1 MEGMRLLL
9 IAAVVF
15 GGALSFGSFGCATSL
30 GSASG
35 QERLVVAV
43 DPPVQ
48 RASSETVEVTELTP
62 QAAAQPDPPR
72 RRLAQTVTLG
82 QGTGEPLYGPIPQAQ
97 GTPGN
102 GTNVTV
108 NNNVTVVNG
117 QPVYYGYGSYSGYG
131 GYGYGGYE
139 SRRGGNVGAR
149 DGRGAS
155 SSPQAWAPNGWEG
168 AQRTAAPGKTPNVGG
183 NFPPAQSSGPAQ
195 MK

>member
-1 MEGMRLLL
+1 MKGMRLLS
-9 IAAVVF
+9 IATVLF
-15 GGALSFGSFGCATSL
+15 GGVLSFGCATSL

-35 QERLVVAV
+35 QERVVVAV

-48 RASSETVEVTELTP
+48 RTSTGTVEVTEVAP
-62 QAAAQPDPPR
+62 SAAAQPEPPR

-82 QGTGEPLYGPIPQAQ
+82 QGAGGDYAPLPPPQGVA
-97 GTPGN
+97 GN
-102 GTNVTV
+102 GTSVTV

-117 QPVYYGYGSYSGYG
+117 QPVYGGYGYGYGYG
-131 GYGYGGYE
+131 GYGY
-139 SRRGGNVGAR
+139 SGNVGVR
-149 DGRGAS
+149 EGRGTT

-183 NFPPAQSSGPAQ
+183 NFPPVQSSGPAQ